1 MSLDKT
7 KRIRSGNRSFVTKI
21 MQNAHDAIDKF
32 GGTQTERDQ
41 LEGYKITLEEKKR
54 TLETLDQTILESID
68 DEEKID
74 EEILNTSE
82 FGETIE
88 SL

>member
-41 LEGYKITLEEKKR
+41 LKGYKIMLEEKKR
-54 TLETLDQTILESID
+54 ILETLKLYWRVSTTKKKSTKKYLTRTNSVRQLI
-68 DEEKID
+68 
-74 EEILNTSE
+74 
-82 FGETIE
+82 G